1 MLGRKSGPKS
11 STAPSERRLKNSAV
25 KMISCMTPSM
35 SDLLMDL
42 KVCSS
47 VNFCPFWLATL

>member
-1 MLGRKSGPKS
+1 MLGRKRGPKS